1 MPPAVVVRELSA
13 AALLVLLGTWFEAA
27 ASGECSLSYVMRAN
41 VTSTQRYVTLCD
53 AARANVLAVLPPS
66 QQVAYQGEAVTLSS
80 GGDPSRELASIKWY
94 VFSNQTWIATFHG
107 GKINTERFYL
117 FRGRLTLNASSGD
130 LTIRNVSRRDAVDFS
145 VELVDTEKRSVER
158 VVTLVVRRHLQ
169 IPSIRTLFSVHLDGG
184 CWVGLDCLSPDLDA
198 NLSWTL
204 EPPLPTAYAMADPSG
219 KGGVL
224 LASLASRDTAHFT
237 CTSSRKPENVSDSI
251 RVACVTATEP
261 RPRRRHSLFVLAG
274 IVSGGLLVSVTLA
287 GLTGVGKGSPDI
299 AAARRHRH
307 PPLSH
312 RQADQEDGRG
322 VKKEDDG

>member
-1 MPPAVVVRELSA
+1 M
-13 AALLVLLGTWFEAA
+13 
-27 ASGECSLSYVMRAN
+27 ASDYHAHRAG
-41 VTSTQRYVTLCD
+41 SEKSPG
-53 AARANVLAVLPPS
+53 ARRRGVPPPS
-66 QQVAYQGEAVTLSS
+66 CPQRWSS
-80 GGDPSRELASIKWY
+80 ECFLLHSRWPTRVRRSRCLPA
-94 VFSNQTWIATFHG
+94 ATRPG
-107 GKINTERFYL
+107 SWPP
-117 FRGRLTLNASSGD
+117 SSGD

-287 GLTGVGKGSPDI
+287 GLTAGVGKGSPDI

>member
-1 MPPAVVVRELSA
+1 IACVF
-13 AALLVLLGTWFEAA
+13 LV
-27 ASGECSLSYVMRAN
+27 
-41 VTSTQRYVTLCD
+41 
-53 AARANVLAVLPPS
+53 
-66 QQVAYQGEAVTLSS
+66 VAYQGEAVTLSS

-145 VELVDTEKRSVER
+145 VELVDTEKRSLTAVCCP
-158 VVTLVVRRHLQ
+158 LSGHLQ

-251 RVACVTATEP
+251 RVACKAPPTDTADAVYTS
-261 RPRRRHSLFVLAG
+261 RFGNGAQLSRSLSRITIRMWPLLSLDDIQRNAG
-274 IVSGGLLVSVTLA
+274 A
-287 GLTGVGKGSPDI
+287 QP
-299 AAARRHRH
+299 
-307 PPLSH
+307 
-312 RQADQEDGRG
+312 
-322 VKKEDDG
+322 